1 VVKGLAVALG
11 IGIAILL
18 LVYGTGEEGVL
29 RVVRWT
35 ARVSFVLL
43 CLALVADGVRG
54 EFFGWRRFAS
64 VLRSLALSHGVH
76 AVAVA
81 TLAVYRGGANLVER
95 GSPVAILGGALA
107 YVFMFWGALRP
118 ASRVVSFGLVW
129 IWAVFMVSYG
139 WRAMRMPAPFAFVV
153 GVLVLAMAVRV
164 GASLRRS
171 PRAAPA
177 FSKGGAA

>member
-1 VVKGLAVALG
+1 MIKGLAVVLG

-18 LVYGTGEEGVL
+18 LLYGTGEEGVL
-29 RVVRWT
+29 QVVRWT

-54 EFFGWRRFAS
+54 EFFGWRRFPS
-64 VLRSLALSHGVH
+64 VLRGLALSHGVH

-95 GSPVAILGGALA
+95 SSPVAILGGALA
-107 YVFMFWGALRP
+107 YVFIFWGALRP

-139 WRAMRMPAPFAFVV
+139 GRAVRMPVPFA
-153 GVLVLAMAVRV
+153 LVFGLLVIAMAVRV
-164 GASLRRS
+164 GSSLRRS
-171 PRAAPA
+171 GRAHPA
-177 FSKGGAA
+177 LSKGGAA